1 MVKGWLDPVVAAKIQ
16 FTRSS
21 NDLAKYIP
29 KERLEICYGGEDPW
43 TYEYIEPVPG
53 ENDAMKNI
61 EDKSALQKARSE
73 ITAEF
78 ERQTLQWVTYH
89 PTTDTAK
96 ELSAKRTALASDLF
110 GNYWKLDKYV
120 RTRTYY
126 DRIGAVSSEGEVDFG
141 AFVVT

>member
-21 NDLAKYIP
+21 NDLAKFIP
-29 KERLEICYGGEDPW
+29 KERLETCYGGEDPW
-43 TYEYIEPVPG
+43 TYEYKEPIPG
-53 ENDAMKNI
+53 ENDPMKATEERSAIQRERDNI
-61 EDKSALQKARSE
+61 A
-73 ITAEF
+73 TEF
-78 ERQTLQWVTYH
+78 EKQTARWVTFH

-96 ELSAKRTALASDLF
+96 QISIKRADLASDLF
-110 GNYWKLDKYV
+110 DNYWKLDKFV

-126 DRIGAVSSEGEVDFG
+126 DRIGAVSSKGEVDFG